1 MTNRKEIS
9 IKLREIKNKMRDV
22 KKTDRDEYQRLHD
35 ERITLEA
42 ELIALKKAH
51 VEEED
56 RIAKIKQR
64 KIQDRKKFIM
74 GGLCAKY
81 FGLDIDEKILEEK
94 LKIAAGK

>member
-1 MTNRKEIS
+1 MTTRKELLKKI
-9 IKLREIKNKMRDV
+9 REVKNKMRDV
-22 KKTDRDEYQRLHD
+22 KKTDRGEYQKLHD

-42 ELIALKKAH
+42 EVIALKKAH

-74 GGLCAKY
+74 GGLCIKY
-81 FGLDIDEKILEEK
+81 FGPDIEPEKLEEK
-94 LKIAAGK
+94 LKTAARG